1 MMNVQLE
8 LDSFSGTV
16 LRTASRFL
24 SLAAIRCCTAFLL
37 CAALSYGAGAQA
49 LTTLA
54 NFNGNNGANPFF
66 APLLQGTDGNL
77 YGTTSAG
84 GAHGQGTVFKVSRA
98 GTVSTLYSFC
108 SRSNC
113 ADGSSPY
120 APLIQATDGNL
131 YGTTLSGGAHAAGTI
146 FKITPSGTLTTMH
159 SFSWGD
165 GANPYA
171 ALLQATDG
179 NFYGTTQSGGA
190 NLLGTVF
197 RLTPLGALSI
207 LHSFNS
213 TDGSSPEAALVQAVD
228 GNFYSTTYNGGSS
241 EGYGTVFKITPT
253 GLLTTLHTFNDS
265 DGRSITSGLVQASDG
280 NFYGAAS
287 VGGAK
292 GFGTVFRITPSGT
305 LTILHN
311 FDSADATPNMLVL
324 ATDGNLY
331 GTTFSGDG
339 TIFRITPQGVF
350 ATLHNFSGSDGANP
364 LAGLVQD
371 TDGSLYGNT
380 TFGGSR
386 DDGTIFRLNV
396 GLGSFI
402 KTLPT
407 AGRMGAMVKI
417 LGTNLTGA
425 TSVTFNG
432 TTAVF
437 TVVSPSEITT
447 TVPAGATTGTV
458 EVATPGGTLL
468 SNEDF
473 QVLQ

>member
-1 MMNVQLE
+1 MAP
-8 LDSFSGTV
+8 TH
-16 LRTASRFL
+16 FL
-24 SLAAIRCCTAFLL
+24 
-37 CAALSYGAGAQA
+37 
-49 LTTLA
+49 
-54 NFNGNNGANPFF
+54 P
-66 APLLQGTDGNL
+66 PLLQGTDGNL

-84 GAHGQGTVFKVSRA
+84 GAQGQGTVFKVSRA

-120 APLIQATDGNL
+120 APLIQATDGNF

-171 ALLQATDG
+171 PLLQATDG

-197 RLTPLGALSI
+197 RLTPLGVLSI

-213 TDGSSPEAALVQAVD
+213 SDGSSPEAALIQASN

-241 EGYGTVFKITPT
+241 EGYGTVFKITPS
-253 GLLTTLHTFNDS
+253 GVLTTLHIFTES
-265 DGRSITSGLVQASDG
+265 DGKAITSGLVQASDG
-280 NFYGAAS
+280 NFYGTAS
-287 VGGAK
+287 VGGVN
-292 GFGTVFRITPSGT
+292 GFGTIFRITADGALTT
-305 LTILHN
+305 LHDFT
-311 FDSADATPNMLVL
+311 STDATPNMLVL

-350 ATLHNFSGSDGANP
+350 ATLHNFSGSDGASP

-396 GLGSFI
+396 GLGQFV

-407 AGRMGAMVKI
+407 AGKVGTAVKI
-417 LGTNLTGA
+417 LGTNLTG
-425 TSVTFNG
+425 TMSVTFNG
-432 TTAVF
+432 AAAAF

-447 TVPAGATTGTV
+447 SVPAGATTGTV
-458 EVATPGGTLL
+458 EVVTPGGTLF
-468 SNEDF
+468 SNLAF
-473 QVLQ
+473 QVLH